1 MGAYIFNPELGKKAM
16 QQQQLSTQ
24 KVQAATG
31 SASFQGVLNNMMH
44 HQEAVE
50 SAIAAEEKNIRKKK
64 KDSTEMI
71 AEYKEQMTDTY
82 DVLELEKKIR
92 TVFRKIQLDI

>member
-16 QQQQLSTQ
+16 QQQQSTQ
-24 KVQAATG
+24 KIQAPTG
-31 SASFQGVLNNMMH
+31 AASFQGVLSNVLNH
-44 HQEAVE
+44 TQAVE

-64 KDSTEMI
+64 KDSVEMI
-71 AEYKEQMTDTY
+71 SEYKEQMKDTY

-92 TVFRKIQLDI
+92 TVFRKIQLDV

>member
-1 MGAYIFNPELGKKAM
+1 MSGYIFNPELSKKAM
-16 QQQQLSTQ
+16 QQHQSTQ
-24 KVQAATG
+24 RVQATTG
-31 SASFQGVLNNMMH
+31 SASFQGVLNNMIH
-44 HQEAVE
+44 HHEAVE

-64 KDSTEMI
+64 KDTVESI
-71 AEYKEQMTDTY
+71 SEYKEQMKDTY